1 MKRILIYLLVFSLL
15 LITCG
20 GAVLSE
26 ADLTSTSA
34 EELLQAGKFA
44 EANGNYEKALEYYQ
58 LAADQEDAEALWF
71 IGSLYYYGYGVEQ
84 SYEKALEY
92 FQRAAEMGNV
102 RALNSIGYMYLD
114 GEGVDQD
121 YQKALECIQS
131 AVDQGE
137 IHAQKNMGHMYLYG
151 LGVDQ
156 DYEKALEYYRLAA
169 DQGLGDAFIGL
180 GDLYRDG
187 RGVEQDDGKAAE
199 YYGKALE
206 LGIDI
211 HRILQEKVMAYL
223 FVLNIELP
231 FCFRYNDCAFN
242 TRMKANSRKAEITYG

>member
-58 LAADQEDAEALWF
+58 LAADQGEEESQCWVAIMYHAGEVVSQD
-71 IGSLYYYGYGVEQ
+71 YG
-84 SYEKALEY
+84 KALKY
-92 FQRAAEMGNV
+92 YQLAADQGNAI
-102 RALNSIGYMYLD
+102 ALNNLGDMYEN
-114 GEGVDQD
+114 GNGVDQD
-121 YQKALECIQS
+121 YS
-131 AVDQGE
+131 
-137 IHAQKNMGHMYLYG
+137 
-151 LGVDQ
+151 
-156 DYEKALEYYRLAA
+156 KALEYYRLAA

-211 HRILQEKVMAYL
+211 AEER
-223 FVLNIELP
+223 LNELE
-231 FCFRYNDCAFN
+231 A
-242 TRMKANSRKAEITYG
+242 KQ

>member
-71 IGSLYYYGYGVEQ
+71 IGSL
-84 SYEKALEY
+84 
-92 FQRAAEMGNV
+92 
-102 RALNSIGYMYLD
+102 
-114 GEGVDQD
+114 
-121 YQKALECIQS
+121 
-131 AVDQGE
+131 
-137 IHAQKNMGHMYLYG
+137 
-151 LGVDQ
+151 
-156 DYEKALEYYRLAA
+156 
-169 DQGLGDAFIGL
+169 
-180 GDLYRDG
+180 
-187 RGVEQDDGKAAE
+187 
-199 YYGKALE
+199 
-206 LGIDI
+206 